1 MRNVNE
7 ARAAF
12 EDEIKKVFKSAGIPT
27 HHIYPLTER
36 FIDLVTAIRWELRK
50 TDGR

>member
-1 MRNVNE
+1 MISINE

-12 EDEIKKVFKSAGIPT
+12 EDELKKVFKSAGIPAY
-27 HHIYPLTER
+27 HIHPLTER

-50 TDGR
+50 SNGR